1 METSFQE
8 TKEFLDKPSTLKYA
22 YKAEKGINERVVRE
36 ISRGKDEPQ
45 WMLDFRLKCLE
56 IFNKLPTPTWGPD
69 LSDLDLNKITY
80 YIKPEA
86 RKNSKTW
93 EEVPGDIKK
102 VFDRLGIPEA
112 EKKALAG
119 VGAQFESEV
128 VYHNLK
134 KDLEKKGVI
143 FVDCD
148 VALKEHEE
156 LFKKYFMKCVPPT
169 LHKYAAL
176 HGAFFSGG
184 TFIYVPK
191 GVKVDMPLQAYFRMN
206 SESMGQFEH
215 TLIIVDEGAE
225 LQYLEGCGAPQYN
238 SDSLHAGCVEL
249 FVHDNARMRYS
260 SVENWSKNTYNLNT
274 KRAFV
279 EKNAIMEWVTGNMGS
294 KLSMVYPCSML
305 KGENSRADHLSIAF
319 ANKNQHQDV
328 GAKIYHLAKNTSSTI
343 INKSIAKSG
352 GIASYRGL
360 VHINKNAINS
370 KSNVRCDALM
380 TDNESKSKTIPY
392 MKRENKKSSI
402 EHEATVS
409 RIGEEQLF
417 YLMSRGLSEEEARKM
432 IVSGFIE
439 PVIKELPIEYAV
451 EMNKLI
457 EMEMDS
463 SLG

>member
-1 METSFQE
+1 
-8 TKEFLDKPSTLKYA
+8 
-22 YKAEKGINERVVRE
+22 
-36 ISRGKDEPQ
+36 
-45 WMLDFRLKCLE
+45 MLS
-56 IFNKLPTPTWGPD
+56 P
-69 LSDLDLNKITY
+69 
-80 YIKPEA
+80 A
-86 RKNSKTW
+86 
-93 EEVPGDIKK
+93 
-102 VFDRLGIPEA
+102 A
-112 EKKALAG
+112 
-119 VGAQFESEV
+119 
-128 VYHNLK
+128 K
-134 KDLEKKGVI
+134 KDLEKQGVI

-169 LHKYAAL
+169 LHKYVAL
-176 HGAFFSGG
+176 HGAFWSGG
-184 TFIYVPK
+184 TFIYIPK
-191 GVKVDMPLQAYFRMN
+191 NVKVDMPLQAYFRMN
-206 SESMGQFEH
+206 SADMGQFEH

-225 LQYLEGCGAPQYN
+225 LHYVEGCSAPQYN
-238 SDSLHAGCVEL
+238 NNSLHAGCVEI
-249 FVHDNARMRYS
+249 FVHNNARMRYS

-279 EKNAIMEWVTGNMGS
+279 EKNAVMEWVTGNMGS

-319 ANKNQHQDV
+319 ANKNQNQDV

-343 INKSIAKSG
+343 VNKSIAKGG

-360 VHINKNAINS
+360 VHINKNAIHS
-370 KSNVRCDALM
+370 KSNVQCDALM
-380 TDNESKSKTIPY
+380 TDNESISNTIPY

-402 EHEATVS
+402 EPEATVS

-417 YLMSRGLSEEEARKM
+417 YLMSRGVSEEEARKM

-439 PVIKELPIEYAV
+439 PIIKELPIEYAV

-457 EMEMDS
+457 EMEMEG

>member
-8 TKEFLDKPSTLKYA
+8 TREFLDKPSTLKYA
-22 YKAEKGINERVVRE
+22 YKAKEGINEDVVRE
-36 ISRGKDEPQ
+36 ISKDKTEPK

-56 IFNKLPTPTWGPD
+56 IFNKLETPNWGPD

-80 YIKPEA
+80 YVKPEA
-86 RKNSKTW
+86 RKNSKDW
-93 EEVPGDIKK
+93 KDVPEDIKK
-102 VFDRLGIPEA
+102 VFDKLGIPEA
-112 EKKALAG
+112 ERKTLAG
-119 VGAQFESEV
+119 AGAQFESEV
-128 VYHNLK
+128 VYHNIRE
-134 KDLEKKGVI
+134 DLAKQGVI

-169 LHKYAAL
+169 LHKYVAL
-176 HGAFFSGG
+176 HGAFWSGG
-184 TFIYVPK
+184 TFIYIPK
-191 GVKVDMPLQAYFRMN
+191 NVKVDMPLQAYFRMN
-206 SESMGQFEH
+206 SADMGQFEH

-225 LQYLEGCGAPQYN
+225 LHYVEGCSAPQYN
-238 SDSLHAGCVEL
+238 NNSLHAGCVEI
-249 FVHDNARMRYS
+249 FVHNNARMRYS

-279 EKNAIMEWVTGNMGS
+279 EKNAVMEWVTGNMGS

-319 ANKNQHQDV
+319 ANKNQNQDV

-343 INKSIAKSG
+343 VNKSIAKGG

-360 VHINKNAINS
+360 VHINKNAIHS
-370 KSNVRCDALM
+370 KSNVQCDALM
-380 TDNESKSKTIPY
+380 TDNESRSNTIPY

-417 YLMSRGLSEEEARKM
+417 YLMSRGVSEEEARKM

-439 PVIKELPIEYAV
+439 PIIKELPIEYAV

-457 EMEMDS
+457 EMEMEG

>member
-1 METSFQE
+1 MGNAFLETRE
-8 TKEFLDKPSTLKYA
+8 LLDKPSTLKYA
-22 YKAEKGINERVVRE
+22 YKAKEGINEEVVRE
-36 ISRGKDEPQ
+36 ISKDKNEPQ
-45 WMLDFRLKCLE
+45 WMLDFRLNCLK
-56 IFNKLPTPTWGPD
+56 IFNELKTPEWGPN
-69 LSDLDLNKITY
+69 LSGLDLEKITY
-80 YIKPEA
+80 YIKPNA
-86 RKNSKTW
+86 RKNSKNW
-93 EEVPGDIKK
+93 DEVPEDIKK

-112 EKKALAG
+112 ERKALAG

-134 KDLEKKGVI
+134 KDLEKQGII

-156 LFKKYFMKCVPPT
+156 LFKKYFMKCVPPA
-169 LHKYAAL
+169 LHKYTAL
-176 HGAFFSGG
+176 HGAVWSGG
-184 TFIYVPK
+184 TFIYIPK
-191 GVKVDMPLQAYFRMN
+191 GIKVNMPLQAYFRMN

-215 TLIIVDEGAE
+215 TLIIIDDGAE
-225 LQYLEGCGAPQYN
+225 LSYIEGCSAPQYN
-238 SDSLHAGCVEL
+238 NNSLHAGCVEI
-249 FVHDNARMRYS
+249 FVHKNARMRYS

-279 EKNAIMEWVTGNMGS
+279 EKNAVMEWVTGNIGS

-305 KGENSRADHLSIAF
+305 KGENSKADHLSIAF

-328 GAKIYHLAKNTSSTI
+328 GAKIYHLAKNTSSTV
-343 INKSIAKSG
+343 INKSIAKGG

-360 VHINKNAINS
+360 VHIAKKAINS

-380 TDNESKSKTIPY
+380 TDNQSKSDTIPY

-409 RIGEEQLF
+409 KIGEEQLF
-417 YLMSRGLSEEEARKM
+417 YLMSRGLSEDEARKM

-439 PVIKELPIEYAV
+439 PIIKELPIEYAV

-457 EMEMDS
+457 EMEMDG